1 MKFVKK
7 LVTTA
12 LVVICLTGC
21 ENKKTTNENN
31 SSNDNSPK
39 VAINFSDAQNNPS
52 DYEKY
57 EGKIIEVTNVPI
69 WKTEDDVTFGK
80 LTYAVSCNNKDNL
93 DLTSLEDGSEVS
105 LTGKLTYTSTLGLTI
120 DNCTIS

>member
-7 LVTTA
+7 IA
-12 LVVICLTGC
+12 AMSLVVVCLTGC
-21 ENKKTTNENN
+21 GNSGTINENN
-31 SSNDNSPK
+31 GSNSNSPE
-39 VAINFSDAQNNPS
+39 ATLSFSDAQNNPS

-80 LTYAVSCNNKDNL
+80 FTYAISCNNKDSL
-93 DLTSLEDGSEVS
+93 DLASLEDGAEVT